1 LIDLANELDRSI
13 GWLSQVE
20 RGTSEPALSDLRK
33 VAMLFNLPL
42 SFFFS
47 NSPEHAESDHVVRA
61 QSRRIMHD
69 DTTGLREELLSP
81 DLGGRFEMVRSVF
94 AARTMIPAP
103 VTRPTEEAGY
113 IVSGQ
118 LTLTLD
124 GQVYELKAGDS
135 FRFAGEA
142 MQWKNEGREDAVVIW
157 VIAPPIY

>member
-1 LIDLANELDRSI
+1 
-13 GWLSQVE
+13 
-20 RGTSEPALSDLRK
+20 
-33 VAMLFNLPL
+33 
-42 SFFFS
+42 
-47 NSPEHAESDHVVRA
+47 
-61 QSRRIMHD
+61 
-69 DTTGLREELLSP
+69 
-81 DLGGRFEMVRSVF
+81 
-94 AARTMIPAP
+94 MIPAP